1 MAIRKVIS
9 LVVAALFLI
18 STPALAN
25 QCVTIDQFHYTLM
38 SQGIKSYGSKSAA
51 TGKMEKL
58 INSNRTKAGKDTI
71 DASIVLAAYGQDQKG
86 QIIVIVAVVD
96 QNGCI
101 IEDTFTTLTADMWL
115 SFLGS
120 SGVELEDFIP
130 IDGA

>member
-1 MAIRKVIS
+1 
-9 LVVAALFLI
+9 
-18 STPALAN
+18 
-25 QCVTIDQFHYTLM
+25 M
-38 SQGIKSYGSKSAA
+38 SQGINSYGSKSAA

-58 INSNRTKAGKDTI
+58 INSNRAKAGKDAI

-101 IEDTFTTLTADMWL
+101 IEDTFTNLTANVWL
-115 SFLGS
+115 SFLAS